1 MLGRK
6 TVYQGN
12 PLVFLC
18 DFIIIEKKL
27 GGMFIM
33 LDAKKVI
40 FESLQKRIRMEVK
53 KQEDS
58 ACFLLGYQPKF
69 PQKIVSGHSNK
80 ND

>member
-1 MLGRK
+1 
-6 TVYQGN
+6 
-12 PLVFLC
+12 
-18 DFIIIEKKL
+18 
-27 GGMFIM
+27 MFIM
-33 LDAKKVI
+33 LDAKKII

-69 PQKIVSGHSNK
+69 PQKIVSEHSNK